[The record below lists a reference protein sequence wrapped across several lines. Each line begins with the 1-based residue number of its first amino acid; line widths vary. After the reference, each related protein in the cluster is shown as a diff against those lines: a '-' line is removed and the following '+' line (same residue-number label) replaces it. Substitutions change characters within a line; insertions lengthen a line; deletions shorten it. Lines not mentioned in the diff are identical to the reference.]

1 MDRLRCIEVFL
12 TVASSRSFTGAAQHL
27 GISKAN
33 VTRHVAFLE
42 ELFGARLINRT
53 TTQVRLTDAGEAAF
67 ASGKVLMERY
77 EEMETGSRTKTRALK
92 GLIHVGSPPA
102 FGAAHLPKPMAR
114 FVALY
119 PEVQFSIS
127 IDLGFANLISQG
139 LDLSV
144 RIGPPPKDASH
155 IAVPLTKA
163 AQVLVAAPSYLASK
177 GIPDKPTDLVG
188 HNCLLH
194 SIKAPAHV
202 WLLKNADKECA
213 VQVSGTMR
221 SNLGDILKS
230 AALLGYGISMH
241 PYYMVSEELA
251 SGRLVTVL
259 QRYAPPSLEIYV
271 IYPTRQNLPM
281 RVKTFVAHLKEW
293 SQVTL
298 PGLREVE
305 CDGTH

>member
-12 TVASSRSFTGAAQHL
+12 AVANSGSFTAAAQHL

-33 VTRHVAFLE
+33 VTRHVALLE

-53 TTQVRLTDAGEAAF
+53 TTQVRLTDAGEVAL
-67 ASGKVLMERY
+67 ASGKLLMERY
-77 EEMETGSRTKTRALK
+77 DEMEAASRTKTLGLK

-102 FGAAHLPKPMAR
+102 FGAAHLTRPMAQ
-114 FVALY
+114 FVARY

-139 LDLSV
+139 LDVSV
-144 RIGPPPKDASH
+144 RISPPPKDASY

-163 AQVLVAAPSYLASK
+163 TQVLVAAPAYLASH
-177 GIPDKPTDLVG
+177 GTPLTPSDLVR

-194 SIKAPAHV
+194 SIKAPAHS
-202 WLLKNADKECA
+202 WLLKNGDEECV

-221 SNLGDILKS
+221 SNLGDVLKS
-230 AALLGYGISMH
+230 SALMGHGISMH

-251 SGRLVTVL
+251 AGRLVPVL
-259 QRYAPPSLEIYV
+259 PRYAPPSLEIYV
-271 IYPTRQNLPM
+271 IYPTRQNLPL
-281 RVKTFVAHLKEW
+281 RVKTFVAYLKEW
-293 SQVTL
+293 AQL
-298 PGLREVE
+298 LIRPDEA
-305 CDGTH
+305 

>member
-12 TVASSRSFTGAAQHL
+12 TVANSGSFTSAAHHL

-53 TTQVRLTDAGEAAF
+53 TTQVRLTDAGDVAF
-67 ASGKVLMERY
+67 ASGKLLMERY
-77 EEMETGSRTKTRALK
+77 DEMEAASRTKTRGLK

-102 FGAAHLPKPMAR
+102 FGAAHLTRPMAQ
-114 FVALY
+114 FVARY

-139 LDLSV
+139 LDVSV
-144 RIGPPPKDASH
+144 RISPPPKDASY

-163 AQVLVAAPSYLASK
+163 TQVLVAAPSYLDSN
-177 GIPDKPTDLVG
+177 GTPVKPSDLVG

-194 SIKAPAHV
+194 SIKAPAHS
-202 WLLKNADKECA
+202 WLLKNGDEEW
-213 VQVSGTMR
+213 VVHVSGTMR
-221 SNLGDILKS
+221 SNLGDVLKS
-230 AALLGYGISMH
+230 AALMGHGISMH

-251 SGRLVTVL
+251 SGRLVPVL

-271 IYPTRQNLPM
+271 IYPTRQNLPL
-281 RVKTFVAHLKEW
+281 RVKTFVAYLKEW
-293 SQVTL
+293 AQL
-298 PGLREVE
+298 LIRPDEV
-305 CDGTH
+305 

>member
-12 TVASSRSFTGAAQHL
+12 TVANSGSFTRAAQHL

-67 ASGKVLMERY
+67 ASGKVLIERY
-77 EEMETGSRTKTRALK
+77 DEMEAGSRTKTSGLR

-102 FGAAHLPKPMAR
+102 FGAAHLIKPMAQ
-114 FVALY
+114 FVARY
-119 PEVQFSIS
+119 AEVQFSIS

-139 LDLSV
+139 FDVSV
-144 RIGPPPKDASH
+144 RIGPPPKDASY

-163 AQVLVAAPSYLASK
+163 PQVLVAAPAYLASK
-177 GIPDKPTDLVG
+177 GIPGKPSDLVG

-194 SIKAPAHV
+194 SIKAPAHI
-202 WLLKNADKECA
+202 WLLKNADEECP

-230 AALLGYGISMH
+230 AALSGYGISMH
-241 PYYMVSEELA
+241 PYYMVSGELA
-251 SGRLVTVL
+251 SGRLVPVL
-259 QRYAPPSLEIYV
+259 QRYTPPSLEIYV
-271 IYPTRQNLPM
+271 IYPTRQNLPL

-293 SQVTL
+293 AEVTL
-298 PGLREVE
+298 PAFEGSRM
-305 CDGTH
+305 

>member
-1 MDRLRCIEVFL
+1 MDRLKCIEVFL
-12 TVASSRSFTGAAQHL
+12 TIASSGSFTGAAQHL

-53 TTQVRLTDAGEAAF
+53 TTQVRLTDAGEAVF

-77 EEMETGSRTKTRALK
+77 DEMEAASRTKTLGLK

-102 FGAAHLPKPMAR
+102 FGAAHLIKPMAQ
-114 FVALY
+114 FVARY
-119 PEVQFSIS
+119 AEVQFSIS

-139 LDLSV
+139 FDVSV
-144 RIGPPPKDASH
+144 RIGPPPKDASY
-155 IAVPLTKA
+155 IAVPLTKVT
-163 AQVLVAAPSYLASK
+163 QVLVAAPSYLTSK
-177 GIPDKPTDLVG
+177 GIPDKPSDLVG

-194 SIKAPAHV
+194 SIKAPAHI
-202 WLLKNADKECA
+202 WHLKNADEECP

-251 SGRLVTVL
+251 SGRLVPVL

-271 IYPTRQNLPM
+271 IYPTRQNLPL

-293 SQVTL
+293 AEATL
-298 PGLREVE
+298 PAFEGSRM
-305 CDGTH
+305 